1 MSAQAPRR
9 VMGHGTVY
17 LRPDGR
23 WSAQVAVEGRR
34 RTVYGRTQAEC
45 VAKLQALQ
53 HAVTGGLPA
62 PDGRATVA
70 RYLDMWL
77 GQVAARVRPRTMR
90 HYRYMVG
97 LISAQMGRVK
107 LAKLSPQDVASML
120 ARMQA
125 SGLSPQTCSLARA
138 TLRTALAD
146 AERGGLVARN
156 SARLASAPRV
166 PHQQP
171 RILSPEQAQA
181 VIDALPDAGLRRLAT
196 VAVHTGLRQGELLG
210 LRWSDVDWQAGE
222 LHVTQALQRLDGEY
236 ALVEVKSRTSRRSV
250 PLTAAAVEALAQE
263 RQSQLEARLAAG
275 SRWREPISGLAFATA
290 TGAPRSGSAITH
302 QFADALSAAGL
313 PAMHWHH
320 LRHAFAGLML
330 ASGSDLGTVS
340 SLLGH
345 TSVTL
350 TASTYAGVMPS
361 LKRQAADRLGR
372 LLQRPV

>member
-1 MSAQAPRR
+1 MSVKAPKR
-9 VMGHGTVY
+9 VMGMGSITH
-17 LRPDGR
+17 RADGR
-23 WSAQVAVEGRR
+23 WQGRVMVDGER
-34 RTVYGRTQAEC
+34 RSVYATSQQEC
-45 VAKLQALQ
+45 VAKLKDLQQA
-53 HAVTGGLPA
+53 VGKGLPA
-62 PDGRATVA
+62 VDGRATVA
-70 RYLDMWL
+70 RYLDAWL
-77 GQVAARVRPRTMR
+77 GSVASRVRPRTMR
-90 HYRYMVG
+90 HYVYMAG
-97 LISAQMGRVK
+97 LISAQVGRVK
-107 LAKLSPQDVASML
+107 LAKLSPQDVAGML

-146 AERGGLVARN
+146 AERDGMVSRNVAG
-156 SARLASAPRV
+156 LASAPRV

-171 RILSPEQAQA
+171 RILAPEQAQA
-181 VIDALPDAGLRRLAT
+181 VIDALPDAGLRRMATLA
-196 VAVHTGLRQGELLG
+196 VNTGLRQGELLG
-210 LRWSDVDWQAGE
+210 LRWQDVADGE
-222 LHVTQALQRLDGEY
+222 LHVTQALQRLGGQY
-236 ALVEVKSRTSRRSV
+236 QLVEVKSRTSRRTV
-250 PLTAAAVEALAQE
+250 PLTDDAVEALAQE
-263 RQSQLEARLAAG
+263 RQGQLEARLAAG
-275 SRWREPISGLAFATA
+275 GRWREPIPGLAFTTA

-330 ASGSDLGTVS
+330 ASGSDLSTVS

-345 TSVTL
+345 TSVNL

>member
-1 MSAQAPRR
+1 MSARPPRR

-70 RYLDMWL
+70 SYLDAWL
-77 GQVAARVRPRTMR
+77 GSVASRVRPRTMR
-90 HYRYMVG
+90 HYTYMVG
-97 LISAQMGRVK
+97 LISGQIGRVK
-107 LAKLSPQDVASML
+107 LAKLSPQDVAGML
-120 ARMQA
+120 SKMQA

-138 TLRTALAD
+138 ALRTALAD
-146 AERGGLVARN
+146 AERDGLVARN

-171 RILSPEQAQA
+171 RILSPDQAQA
-181 VIDALPDAGLRRLAT
+181 VLDALPDAGLRRLAT
-196 VAVHTGLRQGELLG
+196 LAVHTGLRQGELLA
-210 LRWSDVDWQAGE
+210 LRWQDVADGE
-222 LHVTQALQRLDGEY
+222 LHVTQALQRLGGRY
-236 ALVEVKSRTSRRSV
+236 SLVEVKSLTSRRTV
-250 PLTAAAVEALAQE
+250 PLTADAVDALTQE
-263 RQSQLEARLAAG
+263 RQCQLEARLAAG
-275 SRWREPISGLAFATA
+275 GRWREQIPGLAFTTA
-290 TGAPRSGSAITH
+290 TGEPRSGSAITH

-320 LRHAFAGLML
+320 LRHAFAGLLL
-330 ASGSDLGTVS
+330 ASGAELATVS
-340 SLLGH
+340 HLLGH
-345 TSVTL
+345 TDVSL
-350 TASTYAGVMPS
+350 TARTYAGVAPS
-361 LKRQAADRLGR
+361 LRQDAVSRLGA